1 MTQYYPAAKLEKLLL
16 SSDGSAFSEGA
27 VREAIKLAKT
37 CSSRLLAVS
46 VIETNPEYETI
57 APKLVEKAEKETRSH
72 LESVKDRA
80 AKEGVDCEII
90 ARQGEEPY
98 KYIIEEAEKN
108 KVEMIIM
115 GRRGRTGLKRL
126 MMGSET
132 ARVIGHAPCK
142 VLVVP
147 RAAQIDFKNIVVAS
161 DGSKCSD
168 AAVREAISISKRRG
182 SNLIAVSVVPSESAS
197 PFDIVHSEMQ
207 KGAII
212 DKELE
217 EAEKIVKNVKSLA
230 EENGL
235 KAKGFVYSGIPY
247 DAVLEIAKDEKA
259 DLIVVGS
266 HGRTGLSRLLMG
278 SVTER
283 VIGLAE
289 CAVLVV
295 KV

>member
-1 MTQYYPAAKLEKLLL
+1 MAILCPTKKIEKMLLPT
-16 SSDGSAFSEGA
+16 DGSEFSEGA
-27 VREAIKLAKT
+27 IREAIALAKT
-37 CSSRLLAVS
+37 CSSKLLAIS

-57 APKLVEKAEKETRSH
+57 APQLVERAEKEARQH

-80 AKEGVDCEII
+80 SKEGVLCEII
-90 ARQGEEPY
+90 TRQGEEPY
-98 KYIIEEAEKN
+98 KYIIEEATRN
-108 KVEMIIM
+108 KVNIIIM

-132 ARVIGHAPCK
+132 ARVIGHAPCN

-147 RAAQIDFKNIVVAS
+147 RAAKLEFRNVVVAT
-161 DGSKCSD
+161 DGSKFSD
-168 AAVREAISISKRRG
+168 AAASEAIGIAKQCDA
-182 SNLIAVSVVPSESAS
+182 NLIIISVVPSETES

-207 KGAII
+207 KGLIAENELKAAEKNIKDVKERAEKEGIKATGFVYAGRPYEAII
-212 DKELE
+212 DAAKE
-217 EAEKIVKNVKSLA
+217 KR
-230 EENGL
+230 
-235 KAKGFVYSGIPY
+235 
-247 DAVLEIAKDEKA
+247 A

-283 VIGLAE
+283 VIGHAE

-295 KV
+295 KG